1 MRTFGLI
8 GKSLEHSFSS
18 QYFNEKFF
26 KEGITDTQYL
36 NFELK
41 HISEFTELIKT
52 NKLSGLNITIPYKES
67 IIPFLDE
74 LNEEAKEIGAVNTIQ
89 FSNGKTIGHNTDH
102 IGFTNSIQPLLEDRN
117 KAIILGDGGA
127 AKAIKYALK
136 KLNIEYKT
144 INRNTSFDYLDITKQ
159 ITGYYTI
166 IINTTPVGSY
176 PNIND
181 FPKIPYEYLN
191 QNYLLFD
198 LIYNPNETK
207 FLAYGKAKNAQTKNG
222 LEMLQLQAEESWNI
236 WNI

>member
-26 KEGITDTQYL
+26 KEGISDTQYL

-41 HISEFTELIKT
+41 DISEFTELIKT

-74 LNEEAKEIGAVNTIQ
+74 LNEEAQEIGAVNTIQ

-102 IGFTNSIQPLLEDRN
+102 IGFTNSIQPLLEGRN
-117 KAIILGDGGA
+117 KAIILGEGGA

-191 QNYLLFD
+191 QNYL
-198 LIYNPNETK
+198 I
-207 FLAYGKAKNAQTKNG
+207 
-222 LEMLQLQAEESWNI
+222 NI
-236 WNI
+236 ILVV